1 MSRLAIALLSALLG
15 AHVLRRARRRT
26 ARLTFTADRRN

>member
-1 MSRLAIALLSALLG
+1 MSRWIIAVASALLG
-15 AHVLRRARRRT
+15 AHVLRRARKRT